1 MISENKCIVEYIFVT
16 KQLPTQALSKINTY
30 LSKNFDYSFML
41 FKGSLEPKI
50 SLEEGSNIVLTDLYT
65 DVTDGP
71 KAIVA
76 RNLEQ
81 GLSKLASNPI
91 IKALIKISQGHE
103 KF

>member
-1 MISENKCIVEYIFVT
+1 M
-16 KQLPTQALSKINTY
+16 PTQALSKINTY

-50 SLEEGSNIVLTDLYT
+50 SLEEGSNIVLTDFYT
-65 DVTDGP
+65 DVTDSS
-71 KAIVA
+71 KAIVV

-91 IKALIKISQGHE
+91 IKALIEINQGHE
-103 KF
+103 KFL